1 VEGRRVKS
9 ARVFG
14 REVRSENLVWLVAI
28 LVLVL
33 AVAIAVPVIN
43 SRGREGEPNGN
54 TAQEPSGR
62 DEPTLDVYMG
72 GKGYKLVGNGE
83 CADSSGN
90 VYSKVVNQTVFAED
104 AGQEDDTTSCRL
116 SCSRFHRLPGHV
128 GLLVA
133 LGDFKM
139 CGECAAYC

>member
-1 VEGRRVKS
+1 MKS

-62 DEPTLDVYMG
+62 DEPTLDVYTG

-83 CADSSGN
+83 CADSLGN
-90 VYSKVVNQTVFAED
+90 IYSTVVSQTVFAED
-104 AGQEDDTTSCRL
+104 AGQEDDTTSCML
-116 SCSRFHRLPGHV
+116 FCSRFYRLPGHV

-133 LGDFKM
+133 RGDFKS